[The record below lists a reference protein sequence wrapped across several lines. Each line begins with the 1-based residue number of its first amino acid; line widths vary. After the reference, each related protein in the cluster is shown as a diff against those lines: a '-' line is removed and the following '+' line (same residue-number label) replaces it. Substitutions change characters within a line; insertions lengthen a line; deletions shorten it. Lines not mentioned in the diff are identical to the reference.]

1 MANGPCGRSSPLR
14 LKRLGAEEDKS
25 KRAEGSPWAVYSP
38 ASVWCSDV
46 GRIFFFFFLMRMSA
60 LAKLLARCIEK
71 KIMKI
76 ELKGRCY
83 RYERALTT
91 KFEAISFDT
100 GGDDE

>member
-1 MANGPCGRSSPLR
+1 MTNGPCGRSSPLR

-25 KRAEGSPWAVYSP
+25 KRAEDSPWAEYSP
-38 ASVWCSDV
+38 ASVWCSTL
-46 GRIFFFFFLMRMSA
+46 GGFFLNRVST
-60 LAKLLARCIEK
+60 LAKLLARWIEK

-76 ELKGRCY
+76 ELKGRCC

-91 KFEAISFDT
+91 KFEAISLDT

>member
-46 GRIFFFFFLMRMSA
+46 GRIFFFFA
-60 LAKLLARCIEK
+60 CEHVGEAARTVDREEDNK
-71 KIMKI
+71 
-76 ELKGRCY
+76 
-83 RYERALTT
+83 
-91 KFEAISFDT
+91 D
-100 GGDDE
+100 